1 MINDDFTSG
10 NIKKQLLSMAIPVSV
25 GLFFNTMFNVVD
37 TFYAGHLGTASLAGM
52 SLSFSIFFMLIA
64 IVSGISTGLSA
75 LLSIA
80 HGKKDYGLIDL
91 LTSNGIILTIIIS
104 LILTIIGFI
113 FSPVLLR
120 LLGAE
125 NETLLEGSRYVRGIY
140 SGTLFFGL
148 NSAMNALLS
157 SRGITKPYRNF
168 LIIGFVLNLIL
179 DPLFIYGPFG
189 LPRLGTLGVAL
200 ATVVVQIVGSI
211 YLGLKCVKVLKLDF
225 GMFRR
230 KSYKVQIQSDILSQG
245 IPAALNLMTIALGIF
260 LINYFIYKHGNDA
273 SIAGYGAAM
282 RIEQIALL
290 PALGLNTAAMT
301 IAGHNFGAG
310 LYERIK
316 MTYREAIKVGAGIM
330 TVAMVIVY
338 PMAPLLVGVF
348 NKDNEVILE
357 GARYLRID
365 FLAFNA
371 YIILNVCLSILQA
384 IRKPR
389 YAILIG
395 LYRQLLMPVAL
406 FTLLGSILEMGLV
419 GIWIGI
425 VATTW
430 SAAVLTLFITRY
442 ELNKIIDVR

>member
-1 MINDDFTSG
+1 VITDDFTSG
-10 NIKKQLLSMAIPVSV
+10 DIKKQLMTMAIPVSV

-37 TFYAGHLGTASLAGM
+37 TFYAGRLSTSSLAGM
-52 SLSFSIFFMLIA
+52 SLSFSIFFILIA

-80 HGKKDYGLIDL
+80 YGKKDHELVRS
-91 LTSNGIILTIIIS
+91 LTSNGILLTFIIS
-104 LILTIIGFI
+104 MVLTVVGYV

-125 NETLLEGSRYVRGIY
+125 NETLIEGSRYVRGIY
-140 SGTLFFGL
+140 AGTLFFGI

-157 SRGITKPYRNF
+157 SRGVTKPYRNF

-200 ATVVVQIVGSI
+200 ATVVVQIIGSI
-211 YLGLKCVKVLKLDF
+211 YLGYKCIKILKLDF
-225 GMFRR
+225 SIFEK
-230 KSYKVQIQSDILSQG
+230 KSYKIEIQSEILSQG
-245 IPAALNLMTIALGIF
+245 IPASLNLMTIAIGIF
-260 LINYFIYKHGNDA
+260 LINYFIYRHGNDA

-301 IAGHNFGAG
+301 IAGQNFGAG
-310 LYERIK
+310 QYDRVRK
-316 MTYREAIKVGAGIM
+316 TYVEAIKVGMIIM
-330 TVAMVIVY
+330 TFGMILVY
-338 PMAPLLVGVF
+338 PLAPFLVGIF
-348 NKDNEVILE
+348 NKEHDVIFE
-357 GARYLRID
+357 GTRYLRID

-384 IRKPR
+384 IKKPR
-389 YAILIG
+389 YAIG
-395 LYRQLLMPVAL
+395 LGIYRQLLMPFVL
-406 FTLLGSILEMGLV
+406 FTLLGSVLGLGLV

-430 SAAVLTLFITRY
+430 SAAILTLFITRY
-442 ELNKIIDVR
+442 ELSKIIDQR

>member
-1 MINDDFTSG
+1 LINDDFTSG
-10 NIKKQLLSMAIPVSV
+10 NIKKQLLTMAIPVSV

-37 TFYAGHLGTASLAGM
+37 TFYAGRLSTASLAGM

-64 IVSGISTGLSA
+64 IISGISTGLSA

-80 HGKKDYGLIDL
+80 HGKKDYGLVHS
-91 LTSNGIILTIIIS
+91 LTSNGILLTILIS
-104 LILTIIGFI
+104 LVLTIVGFI
-113 FSPVLLR
+113 FSPVLLK

-125 NETLLEGSRYVRGIY
+125 NETLVEGSRYVRGIY
-140 SGTLFFGL
+140 AGTLFFGL

-168 LIIGFVLNLIL
+168 LIIGFILNLIL

-200 ATVVVQIVGSI
+200 ATVVVQIVGNI
-211 YLGLKCVKVLKLDF
+211 YLGYKCIKLLKLDF
-225 GMFRR
+225 GIFDK
-230 KSYKVQIQSDILSQG
+230 KSYKVEAQSDILSQG
-245 IPAALNLMTIALGIF
+245 IPAALNLMTIAIGIF
-260 LINYFIYKHGNDA
+260 MINYFIYKHGNDS

-301 IAGHNFGAG
+301 IAGQNFGAG
-310 LYERIK
+310 LYDRVR
-316 MTYREAIKVGAGIM
+316 MTYVEAIKIGAIIM
-330 TVAMVIVY
+330 TVAMIVVY
-338 PMAPLLVGVF
+338 PFAPILVGVF
-348 NKDNEVILE
+348 NKENEVVFE

-371 YIILNVCLSILQA
+371 YVILNVCLSILQA
-384 IRKPR
+384 IKKPR

-395 LYRQLLMPVAL
+395 VYRQLLMPFAL
-406 FTLLGSILEMGLV
+406 FTLLGSILGMGLV

-425 VATTW
+425 VLTTW
-430 SAAVLTLFITRY
+430 SAAILTLFITRY
-442 ELNKIIDVR
+442 ELRKIIDVR